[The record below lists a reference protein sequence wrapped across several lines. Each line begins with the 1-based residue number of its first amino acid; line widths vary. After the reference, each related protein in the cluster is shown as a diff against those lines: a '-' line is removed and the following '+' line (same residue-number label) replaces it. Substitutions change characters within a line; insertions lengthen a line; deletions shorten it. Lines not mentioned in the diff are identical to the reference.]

1 MKKIAILLLLCLLL
15 CGCAAEP
22 VEETTLPT
30 ETQPTDYV
38 EPTGIYDEGSPIEA
52 ATGGAVRSYPLN
64 MEMVNHMQTMGDSVL
79 VFSGTEGTTLTCL
92 SGENLYIRGQFELP
106 CLLNAAASTQVTEK
120 GISYLDPETREM
132 VFLDVSLKEVKRFA
146 VPEDLVGDP
155 IMSPDRQ
162 TMYYCTADAIRAM
175 DLETGIK
182 RLLKQI
188 AYPTQTLEEIL
199 VNGTVLQCGV
209 GDEAGNWE
217 LLFIDTQTG
226 ETLVRTR
233 ENITVASQDSLWYA
247 TVTEGGYRSMI
258 FGGGDREVAQ
268 LNPLDITASGWYLPA
283 QNAAVTASGVQ
294 DVTLSR
300 YDLESGLITASVKL
314 EGYSSPWCVQ
324 AGTQDDH
331 IWLLS
336 SDSQTG
342 QAVIHRWDTAKTPVT
357 DETVY
362 TGVRYTENA
371 PDTQSLE
378 SLQEIACALGERF
391 GVEILIGSEAIAEQ
405 PWDYALETEYS
416 APVIRRQLEELEE
429 VLSWYPADFFTKAAA
444 TTESGKLKICIV
456 RSLTGTPESGL
467 LTSVRGTQ
475 FWNERE
481 AYLVV
486 AAGED
491 IQNTFCH
498 EVLHAADTLVFAK
511 SKLFDD
517 WDWLNPEG
525 FEYDM
530 DYIANQSR
538 DGSPYLKED
547 NRAFIDTYSM
557 SFPNEDRARI
567 MEYAMMEGNEAY
579 FKSEIMQEKLLVLSK
594 AIREAF
600 GWKKSEETFR
610 WEQYLNESL
619 AYKKK

>member
-1 MKKIAILLLLCLLL
+1 MKKIAIFLLLCLLL

-22 VEETTLPT
+22 MEETTLPT
-30 ETQPTDYV
+30 ETQPTEYV
-38 EPTGIYDEGSPIEA
+38 EPTGIYDENSSIEA
-52 ATGGAVRSYPLN
+52 ATGGAVRSYPLD
-64 MEMVNHMQTMGDSVL
+64 MEMVYHMQTMGDSVL

-92 SGENLYIRGQFELP
+92 SGDNLYIRGQLELP
-106 CLLNAAASTQVTEK
+106 WLLNAAASTQVTEN

-162 TMYYCTADAIRAM
+162 IMYYCTADSIRAM

-188 AYPTQTLEEIL
+188 SYSTQTLEELL

-209 GDEAGNWE
+209 GDESGNWE

-233 ENITVASQDSLWYA
+233 ENITVVTQDSLWYA
-247 TVTEGGYRSMI
+247 SVTEGGYRSMI
-258 FGGGDREVAQ
+258 FGGEDQEVAQ
-268 LNPLDITASGWYLPA
+268 LNPQDITASSWYLPA
-283 QNAAVTASGVQ
+283 QNAAVTASGAQ
-294 DVTLSR
+294 NVTVSH

-314 EGYSSPWCVQ
+314 EGYSNPWCVQ
-324 AGTQDDH
+324 AGAQENH

-336 SDSQTG
+336 NDSQTG
-342 QAVIHRWDTAKTPVT
+342 QAVIHRWDTSKTPVT

-362 TGVRYTENA
+362 TSVRYTGA
-371 PDTQSLE
+371 SPDVQALE
-378 SLQEIACALGERF
+378 ALQESARELGERF
-391 GVEILIGSEAIAEQ
+391 GVEILIGGEAVKEQ
-405 PWDYALETEYS
+405 PWNYKLETEYS
-416 APVIRRQLEELEE
+416 APVIQLQLEMLED
-429 VLSWYPADFFTKAAA
+429 VMSWYPADFFKKAVAA
-444 TTESGKLKICIV
+444 TESGKLKICIV
-456 RSLTGTPESGL
+456 RSLTGTPESGML
-467 LTSVRGTQ
+467 ASARGTQ
-475 FWNERE
+475 FWTENE

-491 IQNTFCH
+491 LSSTFCH
-498 EVLHAADTLVFAK
+498 EMLHVTDTLVFAK

-525 FEYDM
+525 FTYDL

-538 DGSPYLKED
+538 DGSAYLKED
-547 NRAFIDTYSM
+547 TRAFIDTYSM
-557 SFPNEDRARI
+557 SFPNEDRARV
-567 MEYAMMEGNEAY
+567 MEYAMQEGNEAY

-619 AYKKK
+619 AYQKK